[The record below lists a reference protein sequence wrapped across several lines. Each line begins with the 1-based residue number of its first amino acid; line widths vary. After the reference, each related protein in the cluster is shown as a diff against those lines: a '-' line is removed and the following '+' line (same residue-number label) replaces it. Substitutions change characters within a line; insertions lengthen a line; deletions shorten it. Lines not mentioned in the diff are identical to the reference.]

1 MSLGC
6 SQPLL
11 CSSLLILYTSLNVFP
26 VISSRTNMCYEQA
39 CGKAIAKASEYKSS
53 TFFFFLNTINL
64 ISCLVAHL
72 SETPPHIS
80 NIPPFCPVC
89 FPSFLAASLPA
100 ALSSPPPLPPLCASL
115 LPSLLFSPPA
125 CLPSSF
131 HLSSLKLTVPKGRGH
146 LRTKWGISRQLCAH
160 SLRWP
165 SIIHS
170 LLTPP
175 FPSLHLHSALFIAPC
190 RLRLYFSAPFFFLK
204 YRDCM
209 SASCTI
215 HSCHFLA

>member
-1 MSLGC
+1 MLRAGLWKGNCQSIRIQIINL
-6 SQPLL
+6 
-11 CSSLLILYTSLNVFP
+11 
-26 VISSRTNMCYEQA
+26 
-39 CGKAIAKASEYKSS
+39 
-53 TFFFFLNTINL
+53 FFFLNTINL

-72 SETPPHIS
+72 SATPPHIS

-190 RLRLYFSAPFFFLK
+190 RLRLYFSVPFFFLK